1 MTSLTNDR
9 PGPAMQAISRFR
21 ARLRPAQPEIAHSAL
36 SLRARRFQF
45 ALLIIILPLFLLPF
59 YVMISAAFK
68 TSAQADVLYM
78 WQLPSPWS
86 FDGIQKAWEALS
98 PNFINSF
105 LMVIP
110 AVVISTTLGSFNGY
124 LLSKFQ
130 FRGSNVLFTVM
141 LVGMFIPY
149 QTVLIPIVKFLQLIN
164 LYGTIPGLILVHVV
178 YGLPITTLIFRNFYV
193 SIPKALVE
201 AASID
206 GAGIL
211 RTYLSIVLPLS
222 LPGFVVAGI
231 FQFTN
236 IWNDFLFGI
245 VVIPNPN
252 MQPVT
257 AALNNLS
264 GTQTVDWNIVMAG
277 AAIAAIPTAIAYVLL
292 GRFFVQGLT
301 AGSVK

>member
-1 MTSLTNDR
+1 MTNPLAT
-9 PGPAMQAISRFR
+9 
-21 ARLRPAQPEIAHSAL
+21 RLRLPARSDDIHSAL
-36 SLRARRFQF
+36 SMTTRRIQF
-45 ALLIIILPLFLLPF
+45 VLLIIILPLFLLPF
-59 YVMISAAFK
+59 YVMLSAAFK

-78 WQLPSPWS
+78 WQLPSPVS
-86 FDGIQKAWEALS
+86 FDGISKAWEALS

-110 AVVISTTLGSFNGY
+110 AVVISTLLGSFNGY

-130 FRGSNVLFTVM
+130 FRGSNILFTVM

-149 QTVLIPIVKFLQLIN
+149 QTVLIPIVKFLQMIN

-211 RTYLSIVLPLS
+211 RTYLSIILPLS

-236 IWNDFLFGI
+236 IWNDFLFGVT
-245 VVIPNPN
+245 VVFDPKR
-252 MQPVT
+252 QPVT
-257 AALNNLS
+257 VALNNLN
-264 GTQTVDWNIVMAG
+264 GTNSVDWTVVMA
-277 AAIAAIPTAIAYVLL
+277 AAVLAAAPTAIVYIVL
-292 GRFFVQGLT
+292 GRFFIRGLL
-301 AGSVK
+301 AGSMKG

>member
-1 MTSLTNDR
+1 MTSPTSTLKR
-9 PGPAMQAISRFR
+9 QAPKSQAPKREAI
-21 ARLRPAQPEIAHSAL
+21 PSAL
-36 SLRARRFQF
+36 SMRTRRIQF
-45 ALLIIILPLFLLPF
+45 VLLIIILPLFLLPF

-86 FDGIQKAWEALS
+86 FDGIQKAWESLS

-110 AVVISTTLGSFNGY
+110 AVVISTLLGSFNGY

-130 FRGSNVLFTVM
+130 FRGSNILFTVM

-149 QTVLIPIVKFLQLIN
+149 QTVLIPIVKFLQLVN
-164 LYGTIPGLILVHVV
+164 LYGTIPGLVLVHVV

-206 GAGIL
+206 GAGIF

-277 AAIAAIPTAIAYVLL
+277 AMIAAVPTAIAYILL

-301 AGSVK
+301 SGSVK